1 MKPIRGDLVSI
12 EARTSDGKALETLVR
27 MTYECSQTVD
37 EGKWQEIGDLF
48 QKFTAEVEK
57 LL

>member
-1 MKPIRGDLVSI
+1 MKIIRGDLVSI

-37 EGKWQEIGDLF
+37 ECKWQEIGNLF
-48 QKFTAEVEK
+48 QKFAAEVENIF
-57 LL
+57 